1 MDGLNLSI
9 DAIKNQTYQ
18 NTKTRKT
25 DGTMDSQD
33 EFLLLLVTQLKNQD
47 PLNPLESQEFAVQL
61 AQFSQVERLMNI
73 ESALEGT
80 AKSNELMSQATNKS
94 LAALLM
100 GKTVRSVGNGVVH
113 FAGEQNVLQ
122 YELSRAANTVSAYVK
137 DADGTIIRT
146 YELGSMEVG
155 EHNLVWDGQDED
167 GNAMPDGVY
176 TFEIAAK
183 DSSGEAVALNHY
195 QVGYVEGVRYQDSG
209 LPILII
215 NGEEIP
221 LSDVREIRGDYSELL
236 DE

>member
-18 NTKTRKT
+18 NTKTRT
-25 DGTMDSQD
+25 ADTALDSQD

-80 AKSNELMSQATNKS
+80 AKSNELMSQAANKS
-94 LAALLM
+94 LAATLI
-100 GKTVRSVGNGVVH
+100 GKTVRSIGNGVVH
-113 FAGEQNVLQ
+113 FEDKQNVLQ
-122 YELSRAANTVSAYVK
+122 YELTQAANTVSGYVK
-137 DADGTIIRT
+137 DPEGKIIRT
-146 YELGSMEVG
+146 YELGSMEAG

-167 GNAMPDGVY
+167 GNAMPDGIY

-195 QVGYVEGVRYQDSG
+195 QTGFVEGVRYQDSG
-209 LPILII
+209 LSILII

-221 LSDVREIRGDYSELL
+221 LSDIKEIRGDYSELL